1 MECSFGITGKGYTI
15 IASDSNAARSIVKM
29 KGDEDKMKVLSKHLV
44 MAYNGESG
52 ESCSDT
58 SRDVVQHC
66 RCSSSIPPSC
76 LFEKATHYNFQSI
89 SRGICDYMALGDGQ
103 R

>member
-1 MECSFGITGKGYTI
+1 MECSFGITGKGFSI

-52 ESCSDT
+52 EMIDQTNEWLASLLTKGIIFSSLYTGDT
-58 SRDVVQHC
+58 IQFAEYIERNM
-66 RCSSSIPPSC
+66 R
-76 LFEKATHYNFQSI
+76 LY
-89 SRGICDYMALGDGQ
+89 GI

>member
-52 ESCSDT
+52 EYGSGSPANASAEEKPMLSHQSVV
-58 SRDVVQHC
+58 SRRYDPVC
-66 RCSSSIPPSC
+66 RIRRA
-76 LFEKATHYNFQSI
+76 EYEAV
-89 SRGICDYMALGDGQ
+89 RD
-103 R
+103 